1 MSRLVMAVLLIGVV
15 SAAVYYF
22 VWKPTQEVPPVATEE
37 VKIEEPVT
45 KGKKKK
51 NRYKNTLP
59 AIDSLAIHKGEREL
73 LVFSHHQLA
82 RTYHVS
88 LGPFPDGPKQCEGDG
103 KTPEGIYYI
112 NAKNP
117 ASIYHKNLGVSYPNS
132 EDVERARA
140 LGKRPGGDIKIH
152 GLPAGYEGPKQKYLA
167 KDWTAG
173 CIALTNREIDDL
185 YERVKVGSP
194 VVITP

>member
-1 MSRLVMAVLLIGVV
+1 MSRFIIAFLLIGLVAG
-15 SAAVYYF
+15 SVYYF
-22 VWKPTQEVPPVATEE
+22 VLRPTEVVPPVATEE
-37 VKIEEPVT
+37 IKIDEPAT

-51 NRYKNTLP
+51 AKFKNTLP
-59 AIDSLAIHKGEREL
+59 MIDSLAIHKEEREL
-73 LVFSHHQLA
+73 MVFSHHQLA

-88 LGPFPDGPKQCEGDG
+88 LGPFPLGPKECEGDG
-103 KTPEGIYYI
+103 KTPEGNYFI

-132 EDVERARA
+132 EDADRARA

-152 GLPAGYEGPKQKYLA
+152 GLPLGCEGYKQKYLA

-173 CIALTNREIDDL
+173 CIALTNKEIDEL
-185 YERVKVGSP
+185 YERVKVGAP